1 MLESSETTASAFV
14 VMAAHSIRNAAKRH
28 GIPSLLPS
36 FFQWL
41 QFIDDARPVRESS
54 GITVSMAGA
63 EADNMARGEA
73 RGSTTVVNLGFVD
86 TKRGALWE

>member
-1 MLESSETTASAFV
+1 
-14 VMAAHSIRNAAKRH
+14 MAARSIRNAARRH
-28 GIPSLLPS
+28 GILVHLSGL
-36 FFQWL
+36 FQWL
-41 QFIDDARPVRESS
+41 QFIDDARPVRES
-54 GITVSMAGA
+54 GGVTVSMAGA